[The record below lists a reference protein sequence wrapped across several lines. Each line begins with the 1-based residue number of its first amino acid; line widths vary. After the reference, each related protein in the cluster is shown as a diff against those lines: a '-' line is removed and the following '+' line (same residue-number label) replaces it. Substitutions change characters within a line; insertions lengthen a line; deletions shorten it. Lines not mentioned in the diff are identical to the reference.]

1 MSEDSILN
9 FNTSKYGLRGVVQPT
24 DYSVA
29 SGDGNYTYERKLV
42 TKYHKVRRGESL
54 SVIARKYGVT
64 INSIK
69 KANGMKGDNIQRGQ
83 LLKIR
88 TYQRVRVNSNGEEI
102 AQNTTKKKQSS
113 SSSSSKKKTR
123 TRKHKVKSG
132 ETLSGIAMLYDG
144 VTVTDIRRANG
155 IRGSK
160 IRAGQT
166 LLIPI
171 K

>member
-1 MSEDSILN
+1 M
-9 FNTSKYGLRGVVQPT
+9 
-24 DYSVA
+24 
-29 SGDGNYTYERKLV
+29 

-88 TYQRVRVNSNGEEI
+88 TYQRVRVNSNGEEV
-102 AQNTTKKKQSS
+102 AQNTPKKKQSS
-113 SSSSSKKKTR
+113 SSSSSKKK

-144 VTVTDIRRANG
+144 VTVADIRRANG